1 MSTLCARDSE
11 NDQTPRLS
19 TDYSPASSRRYCFV
33 LVGVLTLSLFS
44 PSFWHPRK
52 DPLLLPEP
60 SQAWRVAVQS
70 CNQQRSTPLALTPDD
85 STAAAGLWV
94 SSSQQVLCISVEL
107 PESIARR
114 SAGITVT
121 QQQHE
126 ATGCTHPLTIDQ
138 QCTLHGLVHI
148 AVCDKCNAQVCI
160 GNVTRYP
167 LRIMR
172 LDKDQGSIPVDKQ
185 MLRNVGL
192 SNAEK
197 TFLSNVQQLTRAHS
211 INFRFLI
218 SGPSYGL
225 VHSLPMAA
233 VLPSSEFVY
242 TSKTDGFSSLA
253 VALLGITNR
262 SCNSSFEFVHQT
274 QQEVSQA
281 TIEWLQASATN
292 IALMGTQAHTARE
305 WHSTQPSQLKGR
317 FAQVHITAHGHD
329 EDHFNVAR
337 DYPCQ
342 NVDISDFPNPFK
354 SPELQFTRTVDRC
367 AIRLAQIE
375 CPVCCSE

>member
-1 MSTLCARDSE
+1 MTVSAAR
-11 NDQTPRLS
+11 
-19 TDYSPASSRRYCFV
+19 SRRYCFV
-33 LVGVLTLSLFS
+33 LVGVLALSSLFS
-44 PSFWHPRK
+44 PSFWHTNK
-52 DPLLLPEP
+52 ASLLFPEP
-60 SQAWRVAVQS
+60 SRAWRVAVHS
-70 CNQQRSTPLALTPDD
+70 CNEERSSPLALTPDD

-94 SSSQQVLCISVEL
+94 SSSQQVLCIFVEL
-107 PESIARR
+107 PDSVARR

-148 AVCDKCNAQVCI
+148 AVCDKCSAQVCL

-172 LDKDQGSIPVDKQ
+172 LDKDQGSLPVDKQ

-197 TFLSNVQQLTRAHS
+197 TFLSKVQQLTRAYS
-211 INFRFLI
+211 IKFRFLI

-233 VLPSSEFVY
+233 VLPASEFVY
-242 TSKTDGFSSLA
+242 SSKTDTGFSSLA
-253 VALLGITNR
+253 VALLGITNH

-274 QQEVSQA
+274 QQEVTQA
-281 TIEWLQASATN
+281 TVEWLQASVTN

-317 FAQVHITAHGHD
+317 FAQVHMTAHGHD

-337 DYPCQ
+337 DYKCQ

-354 SPELQFTRTVDRC
+354 SSELQFTRTVHRC
-367 AIRLAQIE
+367 TISLAQIE